1 MLPGFLAHRFADAGC
16 SGHSRRRGC
25 RWPVVLWG
33 RTLMKTSGETDQS
46 FVRSWLALTVIGL
59 VLFCGV
65 SLFLSDTNLRSVLI
79 GGLTASAGTAI
90 AFYFSSKSAD
100 QARQDIL
107 KATFGTETVPDLKGC
122 TREKALGR
130 HGQTALQHVADP
142 ASSTADDAT
151 VVSQTPVKDSQVLK
165 GSQVVVKL
173 DSAAPAA
180 DGDQPR
186 LPTET
191 SPRPPTGVIRL
202 RTWAAWPGGTTR
214 VWRVVRG
221 SGSAPGGVSQDRFRG
236 ERGRSGTAYPPGRRR
251 P

>member
-1 MLPGFLAHRFADAGC
+1 MVAANASGASSLSFLQMLAVLGIAAGAIIVA
-16 SGHSRRRGC
+16 GLI
-25 RWPVVLWG
+25 VLWG
-33 RTLMKTSGETDQS
+33 RTVMKTSGETDQS
-46 FVRSWLALTVIGL
+46 LVRSWLALTLVIGL

-107 KATFGTETVPDLKGC
+107 KVTFGSETVPDLKGC

-130 HGQTALQHVADP
+130 LGQTSFQLVVDP
-142 ASSTADDAT
+142 ASSTAGDAT
-151 VVSQTPVKDSQVLK
+151 VVSQIPVKDSQVLK

-180 DGDQPR
+180 AEDQP
-186 LPTET
+186 P
-191 SPRPPTGVIRL
+191 
-202 RTWAAWPGGTTR
+202 AADGG
-214 VWRVVRG
+214 
-221 SGSAPGGVSQDRFRG
+221 
-236 ERGRSGTAYPPGRRR
+236 
-251 P
+251 

>member
-1 MLPGFLAHRFADAGC
+1 MLAVLGIAAGAIIVA
-16 SGHSRRRGC
+16 GL
-25 RWPVVLWG
+25 VVLWG

-46 FVRSWLALTVIGL
+46 FVRSWLALTLVIGL

-65 SLFLSDTNLRSVLI
+65 ALFLNDTNLRSVLI

-130 HGQTALQHVADP
+130 LGQTSLQLVVDP

-165 GSQVVVKL
+165 GSQVAVKL
-173 DSAAPAA
+173 DSAASAAAGDQPPAA
-180 DGDQPR
+180 DGDQP
-186 LPTET
+186 P
-191 SPRPPTGVIRL
+191 
-202 RTWAAWPGGTTR
+202 AADGG
-214 VWRVVRG
+214 
-221 SGSAPGGVSQDRFRG
+221 
-236 ERGRSGTAYPPGRRR
+236 
-251 P
+251 

>member
-1 MLPGFLAHRFADAGC
+1 MVAANASGASSLSFLQMLAVLGIAAGAIIVA
-16 SGHSRRRGC
+16 GLI
-25 RWPVVLWG
+25 VLWG
-33 RTLMKTSGETDQS
+33 RTVMKTSGETDQS
-46 FVRSWLALTVIGL
+46 LVRSWLALTLVIGL

-107 KATFGTETVPDLKGC
+107 KVTFGSETVPDLKGC

-130 HGQTALQHVADP
+130 LGQTSLQLVVDP
-142 ASSTADDAT
+142 ASSTAGDAT
-151 VVSQTPVKDSQVLK
+151 VVSQIPVKDSQVLK

-180 DGDQPR
+180 AEDQP
-186 LPTET
+186 P
-191 SPRPPTGVIRL
+191 
-202 RTWAAWPGGTTR
+202 AADGG
-214 VWRVVRG
+214 
-221 SGSAPGGVSQDRFRG
+221 
-236 ERGRSGTAYPPGRRR
+236 
-251 P
+251 